1 MVWSST
7 FVSIKC
13 FRVQNSEACYR
24 QTEGIHTKWWE
35 GAIGVCRSGLTVHW
49 VPTVFS
55 VQKQQ
60 LLTIVFV
67 QVQEVLFLVDHKPT
81 EPMHWLCSSHKTLQV
96 ISSRLHGLSQEF
108 HQLGHALCVLILFA
122 VARCGWCLSL
132 PLNLP
137 YHADGAA
144 HSLRPV
150 LLCQQSGKRCG
161 LLGVHSLWIQCGM
174 FSAKTWYCIFQLFQ
188 GLDPHKLNN
197 NSFGRATIRVLE
209 SWTRKEYL

>member
-1 MVWSST
+1 M
-7 FVSIKC
+7 
-13 FRVQNSEACYR
+13 Q
-24 QTEGIHTKWWE
+24 KWIDSAL
-35 GAIGVCRSGLTVHW
+35 GANNFL
-49 VPTVFS
+49 

-81 EPMHWLCSSHKTLQV
+81 EPMHWLCSSHKTFQV
-96 ISSRLHGLSQEF
+96 ISSRLLFFFFSGKLTIFHLHGLSQEF

-144 HSLRPV
+144 HSLRPRRG
-150 LLCQQSGKRCG
+150 LPQQLSETEQVNDMTIPA
-161 LLGVHSLWIQCGM
+161 LSLT
-174 FSAKTWYCIFQLFQ
+174 S
-188 GLDPHKLNN
+188 H
-197 NSFGRATIRVLE
+197 FGRGSR
-209 SWTRKEYL
+209 RKAFGARSSIAAGRIIKAKI